1 MGGGHALRLQWV
13 CVLMLYE
20 TLSHIIV
27 SASLVTSVKL
37 LEDGSQDS
45 GSYAKRVQ
53 ADGGRGSSTKGNGS
67 NGNDRSVP
75 GVVSSDS
82 PSCIVTSPGS
92 KQRPLGQTLQAAGP
106 ETRLPQTDSLSQPKL
121 LDDTASEYVRVASE
135 CLHAQDYQ
143 KMVQTLTH
151 IQHGESPNTA
161 AAYEFGSGVGLFK
174 LKKYTAAI
182 KHFTQLEQLAA
193 QQSEG
198 PGNVSLAH
206 YYLGEIDFTRG
217 KFQDAAG
224 HYDRAVSSYGHSSVA
239 DWFRMVTPSLSGLY
253 SKQAASLR
261 NASKVMA
268 AVQAY
273 KNAIAI
279 AESKKDKLS
288 AHTSLGNLY
297 QSVGENSSAL
307 KEYEQSISLSEE
319 LEDKISL
326 GWAHGNMGNAYLSLY
341 QREKALFHLDKSL
354 ELAIQHEPTPQ
365 AIGRAY
371 NNLGTAHQALNELDK
386 AQGYYDL
393 ALSQAIYGNDTPGQ
407 ARVYGNIGNLL
418 MVQKKYD
425 SAIAHYTETLSIS
438 NDKSTCSTAYHNRGC
453 ARYEKAESDRARL
466 VRRSSSDPD
475 GYEMCFCG
483 PRFSNVEL
491 KYQPVILTESTRK
504 QYRLASQ
511 DLVRVVQY
519 HEETFQT
526 IKGSAKGLTL
536 SVSLFE
542 SNSRTFHRLQD
553 SLCCLE
559 KWQEALVYAE
569 QSRSR
574 SLGEL
579 MLQRKSQQLQMPLTA
594 PLTFEQIVEI
604 VISQENDIVFLS
616 YTGARLLVWVM
627 VPEGEGASINMFQ
640 VSLKDDQFEGKS
652 LDHYLR
658 YSLTE
663 LLIEKNVE
671 MYAFCNYE
679 DESPVTRLHKLLAE
693 PLLKVFDALGGPEDS
708 QEVRDIVLIPDSYT
722 NLMPLVALLDASSQQ
737 FLGDRFR
744 FRIMPSLLT
753 MGIVN
758 QLPAVVVNIPED
770 SHNFCVVGN
779 PTIPAFSHH
788 GETWNLGKLPFA
800 TEEAEWV
807 AHILKCSP
815 TLHEQATKA
824 IVLMMIAKGKIV
836 HLATH
841 GSAAAGFLAFAG
853 LGSSRNGNPVDE
865 NKILVYPEDIERMS
879 ISPALVV
886 LSSCDS
892 GRGTVK
898 ADGIL
903 GMARAFILAG
913 AQAVLT
919 TLWRVPDESA
929 CFFMQFLYQFLMDG
943 RRGSEALQKAI
954 LSLRCFSKYSA
965 FIHWSGYQLTG
976 REIQFR
982 VETSPKDRVVGGNI
996 GHSAVF
1002 PRLDFVKKLETAF
1015 VKATNCPT
1023 DMQVSNQYTC
1033 VS

>member
-1 MGGGHALRLQWV
+1 MPH
-13 CVLMLYE
+13 
-20 TLSHIIV
+20 LSHSSPDT
-27 SASLVTSVKL
+27 SAKL
-37 LEDGSQDS
+37 LGDGSQHT
-45 GSYAKRVQ
+45 VPTTQ
-53 ADGGRGSSTKGNGS
+53 AVGDGGSSTNPH
-67 NGNDRSVP
+67 RSSP
-75 GVVSSDS
+75 GVVIHDQDIPVSAL
-82 PSCIVTSPGS
+82 GS
-92 KQRPLGQTLQAAGP
+92 KRQLDQSQPTTGPSTLPHPTPPQRKRPP
-106 ETRLPQTDSLSQPKL
+106 ETTEQIT
-121 LDDTASEYVRVASE
+121 LDNSDLEYVRIASE
-135 CLHAQDYQ
+135 CLHAQDYT

-151 IQHGESPNTA
+151 MQHRESPSAA
-161 AAYEFGSGVGLFK
+161 AAYTFGSGVGYFK
-174 LKKYTAAI
+174 LKKYTTAI
-182 KHFTQLEQLAA
+182 EHFTRLEQLS
-193 QQSEG
+193 QDT
-198 PGNVSLAH
+198 GNGSLAH
-206 YYLGEIDFTRG
+206 YYLGEIGFTRG
-217 KFQDAAG
+217 KFEEAAG
-224 HYDRAVSSYGHSSVA
+224 HYDRAIASYGRASLVEL
-239 DWFRMVTPSLSGLY
+239 FRMLTPSLSGLY
-253 SKQAASLR
+253 SKRAASLR

-273 KNAIAI
+273 KSAIDT

-297 QSVGENSSAL
+297 QSVGENASAL
-307 KEYEQSISLSEE
+307 KEYERSIVLSEE
-319 LEDKISL
+319 LKDHVAL
-326 GWAHGNMGNAYLSLY
+326 GWAHGNIGNAYLSLY
-341 QREKALFHLDKSL
+341 QREKALFHLEKSL
-354 ELAIQHEPTPQ
+354 DLAVQHEPTPQ

-386 AQGYYDL
+386 AQSYYDL
-393 ALSQAIYGNDTPGQ
+393 ALSQAVYGNDTPGQ

-438 NDKSTCSTAYHNRGC
+438 NDRSTCSTAYHNRGC
-453 ARYEKAESDRARL
+453 ARYEKAEMDRAKL
-466 VRRSSSDPD
+466 VRRSSD
-475 GYEMCFCG
+475 GYEYELCFCG
-483 PRFSNVEL
+483 PQFSNIEL
-491 KYQPVILTESTRK
+491 RYRPAILTEAILK
-504 QYRLASQ
+504 QYRHASQ
-511 DLVRVVQY
+511 DLVKVVQY

-526 IKGSAKGLTL
+526 IKGSSKGLTL

-559 KWQEALVYAE
+559 KWQQALVYAE

-574 SLGEL
+574 TLGEL
-579 MLQRKSQQLQMPLTA
+579 MLQRKSLQLPMPLTA
-594 PLTFEQIVEI
+594 PLTLEQIIEI
-604 VISQENDIVFLS
+604 VKSQVYDVVFLS
-616 YTGARLLVWVM
+616 YTGARLLVWVLA
-627 VPEGEGASINMFQ
+627 PEGDSVSINMFQ
-640 VSLKDDQFEGKS
+640 ICLRDDQFEGKS

-671 MYAFCNYE
+671 MYAFCDYN
-679 DESPVTRLHKLLAE
+679 DESPVSKLHKLLAQ
-693 PLLKVFDALGGPEDS
+693 PLLRVFDALRRPDS
-708 QEVRDIVLIPDSYT
+708 SREVRDIVLIPDSYT
-722 NLMPLVALLDASSQQ
+722 NLMPLVALLDASSQE

-753 MGIVN
+753 MGIMN
-758 QLPAVVVNIPED
+758 QFPPVVVDIPED

-779 PTIPAFSHH
+779 PTIPTFNYR
-788 GETWNLGKLPFA
+788 GELWNLGKLPFA

-853 LGSSRNGNPVDE
+853 LGSSRSGNPVHE
-865 NKILVYPEDIERMS
+865 STILIYPEDIERMS

-913 AQAVLT
+913 ARAVLT

-929 CFFMQFLYQFLMDG
+929 CILMQFLYRYLMDG
-943 RRGSEALQKAI
+943 LRGSEALQKAI

-982 VETSPKDRVVGGNI
+982 VETSPEDRVIGGHI
-996 GHSAVF
+996 GPSAVF
-1002 PRLDFVKKLETAF
+1002 PRLDLVKKLEKTF
-1015 VKATNCPT
+1015 VKANNHHT
-1023 DMQVSNQYTC
+1023 DMQVSTRTC
-1033 VS
+1033 